1 MPCFAKGGKY
11 IYVSVQNI
19 NWSLVKFL
27 EPAVHVKK
35 EVGFF
40 FREIEIQ
47 AIRGCSTHSAS
58 QAVTT
63 GCSTH
68 SAPPRSTSS
77 LFTNSV
83 CRSPVSLLKVVV
95 YNCTKREKNTFF
107 EDLISS
113 DSSAV
118 SNM

>member
-1 MPCFAKGGKY
+1 MPKEEN

-35 EVGFF
+35 EGF

-107 EDLISS
+107 EDLKSS
-113 DSSAV
+113 DSGTV

>member
-11 IYVSVQNI
+11 IVCISSNV

-27 EPAVHVKK
+27 EPAVYVKK

-95 YNCTKREKNTFF
+95 YNCTIREKIHF
-107 EDLISS
+107 LKI
-113 DSSAV
+113 
-118 SNM
+118 